1 MATYAAVQGV
11 MAAIEGMLTERFP
24 QVLKGSP
31 VNASVALFGSADFKK
46 VSDSFANTLA
56 LYLYRISID
65 PTIPGGYVRSL
76 PGSAGGRVAEVPL
89 MLHFLMIALADSA
102 LAENSLMGW
111 GFQQL
116 AINPIIGSDRMSA
129 QALALPGQV
138 LNWDD
143 ADDVQIATEELTR
156 EELMRIWDT
165 LPLKYCLTV
174 PYVVRGVRVA
184 LEPDMR
190 QYGPVVDR
198 SLGFGRKS

>member
-11 MAAIEGMLTERFP
+11 MAAIEGMLAERFP
-24 QVLKGSP
+24 PELKATP
-31 VNASVALFGSADFKK
+31 VNASVQLFGSAAFKQT
-46 VSDSFANTLA
+46 SISNTLA
-56 LYLYRISID
+56 LYLYRIGID

-89 MLHFLMIALADSA
+89 MLHFLMIAIADTA

-116 AINPIIGSDRMSA
+116 AINPIIGADRMSA
-129 QALALPGQV
+129 QALALPGQA

-143 ADDVQIATEELTR
+143 SDDVQVATEELTR

-190 QYGPVVDR
+190 QYAPVVDR
-198 SLGFGRKS
+198 SLGFGRTT